1 MKTAKK
7 VLTDLQKLFAVKDKN
22 QTVLMN
28 YFGGQIEIFG
38 RILSAFSGEV
48 YKGPVLNVDAHK
60 KLTIWFTN
68 VHSVSIWCQKEI
80 LSLGKEHYLIKADTK
95 PDCDT
100 LSEISTALDQD
111 EERLPIEVLKALQ
124 SQTSVIHQ
132 TEKNVGELRSVLC

>member
-1 MKTAKK
+1 M
-7 VLTDLQKLFAVKDKN
+7 
-22 QTVLMN
+22 
-28 YFGGQIEIFG
+28 
-38 RILSAFSGEV
+38 
-48 YKGPVLNVDAHK
+48 
-60 KLTIWFTN
+60 
-68 VHSVSIWCQKEI
+68 CQF
-80 LSLGKEHYLIKADTK
+80 DTK